1 MKRSMAAAL
10 IALTALLCA
19 CAAQPQWETV
29 GDGCTQAA
37 TGEPGVI
44 YVHLPA
50 DAVEEVFSERGAQHV
65 YTQPDGGYEITAQT
79 MPAAPSG
86 AIVRQLSGF
95 DEQALHVYETTAGGR
110 TVWQFAWYAGSD
122 EGGRLYRAKVIND
135 GAYCYALTFSAPE
148 RSGTSYDTTAAE
160 LFSSMEV
167 RQA

>member
-95 DEQALHVYETTAGGR
+95 DEQALHVYERAAGPSGSSRGMPVPTRAEDFTGRRSSRTAH
-110 TVWQFAWYAGSD
+110 
-122 EGGRLYRAKVIND
+122 
-135 GAYCYALTFSAPE
+135 
-148 RSGTSYDTTAAE
+148 TA
-160 LFSSMEV
+160 MP
-167 RQA
+167 

>member
-1 MKRSMAAAL
+1 MKRSIAAAL
-10 IALTALLCA
+10 VVMTALLCA

-29 GDGCTQAA
+29 EDGCTQAA

-135 GAYCYALTFSAPE
+135 GAYCYALTVSVPE
-148 RSGTSYDTTAAE
+148 GAGTSYDTMLTE
-160 LFSSMEV
+160 VFSSMELQPV
-167 RQA
+167 

>member
-1 MKRSMAAAL
+1 
-10 IALTALLCA
+10 
-19 CAAQPQWETV
+19 
-29 GDGCTQAA
+29 
-37 TGEPGVI
+37 
-44 YVHLPA
+44 
-50 DAVEEVFSERGAQHV
+50 
-65 YTQPDGGYEITAQT
+65 

-148 RSGTSYDTTAAE
+148 LSGTSYDTTAAE